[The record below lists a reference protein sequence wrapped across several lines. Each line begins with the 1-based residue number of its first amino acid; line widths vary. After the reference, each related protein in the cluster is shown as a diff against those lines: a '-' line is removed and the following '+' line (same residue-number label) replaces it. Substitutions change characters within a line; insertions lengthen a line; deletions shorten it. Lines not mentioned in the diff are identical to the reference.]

1 MKQKLSTEEKIQK
14 VETILKYYRLRGANK
29 EKINDLKHQL
39 LKYKQDEDK

>member
-29 EKINDLKHQL
+29 EKINELKHKL
-39 LKYKQDEDK
+39 LKYKQNEDK